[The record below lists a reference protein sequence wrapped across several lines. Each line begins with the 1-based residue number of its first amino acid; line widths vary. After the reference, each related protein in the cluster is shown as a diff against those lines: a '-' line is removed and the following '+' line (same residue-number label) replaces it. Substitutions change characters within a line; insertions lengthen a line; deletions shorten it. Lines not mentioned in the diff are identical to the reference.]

1 MNDSDIGYDLEWQS
15 VDMLN
20 DQLTTKS
27 ETVIVNVD
35 ESFPEIKKIF
45 SENFIL
51 SVFLNEN
58 NNLQ

>member
-1 MNDSDIGYDLEWQS
+1 MNDSDIGYDLEWQP

-20 DQLTTKS
+20 DQLTKKS

-58 NNLQ
+58 NN